1 MQQIAYFIEKYK
13 YFLLFLVLEIIAL
26 AFTFQSHNYH
36 KSQFINSANNLTG
49 GLLSTSMSI
58 FEYTSLQSENE
69 RLAAEN
75 TLLRNKLDLKSNTI
89 VHAITDSI
97 ELKNKYI
104 TAKVIQNNYTKRN
117 NVLTINKGTED
128 GLALD
133 MGVINS
139 TGVIGVINGISKNYA
154 TVLSILNSHSKINAK
169 LKKSHYFGTLSW
181 NGYSHKTT
189 QLLDMQRQAS
199 IAIGDTIS
207 VRKIKAVAAEK
218 VVVAP
223 LEAIPPIDERYLAD
237 ALESVPLIKGDNVM
251 VPYFGGRLTFQVI
264 GVNPAADAV

>member
-97 ELKNKYI
+97 GLKNKYI

-199 IAIGDTIS
+199 IAIGDTIVS
-207 VRKIKAVAAEK
+207 GGKSILFPENIEIGRIKSFDFTNKNYKNIEIELFTDMSNLGYVYIIKNLDKEEILQ
-218 VVVAP
+218 
-223 LEAIPPIDERYLAD
+223 LENDD
-237 ALESVPLIKGDNVM
+237 D
-251 VPYFGGRLTFQVI
+251 
-264 GVNPAADAV
+264 